1 MKDIAAPVAKEAILA
16 ELTPD
21 KLLRKTNKG
30 ANEIYV
36 TTHHDSP
43 NVMHEIGRLREIT
56 FRDAGG
62 GTGKDLDIDQYDTNE
77 DPYKQLIVW
86 DPDAREILG
95 GYRYILC
102 NGLPLDE
109 NGEVPLAT
117 ARLFHFSEE
126 FKKNYLSHSLELG
139 RSFVQPAYQS
149 SKAGAKALFALDNLW
164 DGLGALTIDH
174 PEIKYFLGKV
184 TMYRHFNTEARNLI
198 LYFFHKYFRDRENLV
213 YPKKPMELNM
223 DMETLKEIFNGGF
236 YREDYRILSQE
247 VRKLGENIPP
257 LINAYMN
264 LSPSMKTF
272 GTVLNDHFGNV
283 EETGIIVTI
292 KDIYEAKKDRHIET
306 YLRGKDN
313 NNDGFP
319 DIE

>member
-16 ELTPD
+16 ELTPE

-36 TTHHDSP
+36 VTYHDSP
-43 NVMHEIGRLREIT
+43 NIMHEIGRLREIT

-62 GTGKDLDIDQYDTNE
+62 GTGKDLDIDQYDINE
-77 DPYKQLIVW
+77 NPYKQLIVW
-86 DPDAREILG
+86 DPDAQEILG

-102 NGLPLDE
+102 EGLPLDE
-109 NGEVPLAT
+109 NGEVKLAT
-117 ARLFHFSEE
+117 SRLFHFSEE
-126 FKKNYLSHSLELG
+126 FIKDYLPHTLELG
-139 RSFVQPAYQS
+139 RSFVQPTYQS

-164 DGLGALTIDH
+164 DGLGALTVDH
-174 PEIKYFLGKV
+174 PEIKYFFGKV
-184 TMYRHFNTEARNLI
+184 TMYTHFNIDARNLI
-198 LYFFHKYFRDRENLV
+198 LYFFQKYFRDHDNLV
-213 YPKKPMELNM
+213 SPKKPMDLDFDLQAM
-223 DMETLKEIFNGGF
+223 DNIFNGGS
-236 YREDYRILSQE
+236 YNEDYKILVQR
-247 VRKLGENIPP
+247 VREHGENIPP

-272 GTVLNDHFGNV
+272 GTVLNDRFGDV

-306 YLRGKDN
+306 YIKDKH
-313 NNDGFP
+313 DAFP
-319 DIE
+319 EIK